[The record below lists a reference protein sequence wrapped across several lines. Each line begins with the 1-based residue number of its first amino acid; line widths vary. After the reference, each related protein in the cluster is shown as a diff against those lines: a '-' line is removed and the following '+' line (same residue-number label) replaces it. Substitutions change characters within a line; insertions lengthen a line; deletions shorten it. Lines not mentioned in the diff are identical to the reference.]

1 MHGGSG
7 SPAVRA
13 AAEDVTGNPLSLH
26 ASALQVLV
34 SIEVADAKMGDHM
47 REFRAV
53 LRKSE

>member
-1 MHGGSG
+1 M
-7 SPAVRA
+7 
-13 AAEDVTGNPLSLH
+13 LH
-26 ASALQVLV
+26 AEILATNQFEIV